1 MPIEKKLT
9 QEQALKIIRDRV
21 SLDTVQQ
28 AIAKAENQLSEYW
41 KQTRE
46 FRAQHGPNVTLLR
59 TDIETMVAALNA
71 VLDASDG
78 TITF

>member
-9 QEQALKIIRDRV
+9 AEQALKIINDRV
-21 SLDTVQQ
+21 RLDLVQQ
-28 AIAKAENQLSEYW
+28 VVARAENALSDYW

-59 TDIETMVAALNA
+59 TDVEALVSTLNGI
-71 VLDASDG
+71 LDVSDG